1 MGIESRINMSQIN
14 SYLQERINT
23 LDELMIRN
31 LNYLGMECVN
41 LAKNL
46 DTYEDQTGN
55 LRNSIGYVVVKH
67 GNVLSSVFEDTA
79 SGPESGND
87 DRSGKD
93 IGEDYAKELA
103 KDFGNGYAVIVVAGM
118 EYASYVEDIHH
129 LDVLKPAEV
138 LARTRINKIAQ
149 SIVNTMRRAQ

>member
-1 MGIESRINMSQIN
+1 MGIEPRINMAQIN
-14 SYLQERINT
+14 SYLQERIET
-23 LDELMIRN
+23 LDQLMIRN

-46 DTYEDQTGN
+46 DTYQDQTGN

-67 GNVLSSVFEDTA
+67 GNIINSIFTGGT
-79 SGPESGND
+79 SGPKQSEESGE
-87 DRSGKD
+87 K

-118 EYASYVEDIHH
+118 DYASYVEDVNH
-129 LDVLKPAEV
+129 LDVLNPAKN
-138 LARTRINKIAQ
+138 LATSRINQIAQ
-149 SIVNTMRRAQ
+149 SIVNTMRRRS

>member
-1 MGIESRINMSQIN
+1 MGIEPRFNISQIK

-46 DTYEDQTGN
+46 DSYQDQTGN

-67 GNVLSSVFEDTA
+67 GNVLSSVFTETA
-79 SGPESGND
+79 SGPDSGNND
-87 DRSGKD
+87 KSGKD
-93 IGEDYAKELA
+93 IGESYAKELA

-118 EYASYVEDIHH
+118 DYASYVEDIHH

-138 LARTRINKIAQ
+138 LAKTRINQIAK